1 MADDKTIFQR
11 LNSIFRGTNRGS
23 VPETVITAPPSSI
36 ERDRI
41 LFTTNDRNEYEK
53 KLSTL
58 RQQKYLAYQWKK
70 AGADNS
76 MESLAGYNAVKLMYR
91 DVDLMDGCPE
101 IGTAL
106 DIIAEES
113 CPLNAEG
120 KMLNIY
126 SKSKRTEAILE
137 DLFVNRLHLYT
148 ELPMIARHLCKYGNT
163 FQLLNIDKENGVL
176 GWMMLPVYEVDR
188 EENGYSASYAVS
200 TMAPTATIKPDEV
213 RFIWRGHNGDN
224 PYMNWQIA
232 HFRLLNDSFFLPYGV
247 SMLHKARRAWR
258 MWSMM
263 EDAMLIWT
271 LDKAIERRVY
281 KIYVGNIDDQ
291 DVEAY
296 VNQIANNFKRTP
308 IIDPGTGQIDL
319 RKNFLDVSA
328 DYFIPVR
335 REDAPNPIETLQA
348 ASSQLQME
356 ALEYMQLKMLT
367 AMRVPKSFLNFQEAN
382 GKGQNLAFVDVRF
395 ARMINRIQQFL
406 IMELN
411 KIAMIHLYIMGLTDE
426 IGNFT
431 ITLNNPSTQI
441 ETQELDDLT
450 KRISAMQTALAD
462 PGTGIPMMS
471 MHKALREIM
480 KMSDSEI
487 KDMLNEIRLEKA
499 MAAELQATANII
511 KHTGMFDTTDRIYG
525 DFEAMN
531 NPQQQQAPQGEDDG
545 MGGMGGGGGLGGLG
559 GGDMGGD
566 LGGDMDMDM
575 GEPGGEEGSDLGGG
589 GETDMDSAPDADNG
603 TPIMEAVRS
612 RKKTINETKKAAT
625 KSFTQQYFEM
635 LSEGIKNED
644 EEAALDEPF
653 DFDGKS
659 VTMESTIKN
668 VLDKFEN
675 LVDEDSLEREDILN
689 EAIQHVEAMSGS
701 SKENQDDTIDL
712 GIKPKK
718 QRNRKK

>member
-1 MADDKTIFQR
+1 MAENRTIFQR
-11 LNSIFRGTNRGS
+11 LTDTFRGSTRSS
-23 VPETVITAPPSSI
+23 VPQTVITTPATSI
-36 ERDRI
+36 PDRARV
-41 LFTTNDRNEYEK
+41 LFSTNDRNEYEK

-113 CPLNAEG
+113 CPLNSEG
-120 KMLNIY
+120 KMMNIY
-126 SKSKRTEAILE
+126 SRSKRTKAILE
-137 DLFVNRLHLYT
+137 DLFVNRLHIYT

-163 FQLLNIDKENGVL
+163 FQLLNIDKENGIL

-200 TMAPTATIKPDEV
+200 TMVNTAAIKPDEV
-213 RFIWRGHNGDN
+213 KFIWRGHNGEN

-308 IIDPGTGQIDL
+308 IIDPGTGMMDL

-348 ASSQLQME
+348 ANSQLQME

-441 ETQELDDLT
+441 EAQELDDLT
-450 KRISAMQTALAD
+450 KRLNAMQVALAD

-480 KMSDSEI
+480 KMSDSDI

-511 KHTGMFDTTDRIYG
+511 KHTGMFDTSDRIYG
-525 DFEAMN
+525 DYEAMN
-531 NPQQQQAPQGEDDG
+531 SDQPAQAQGQGEDNG

-559 GGDMGGD
+559 GGDMGDMDD

-589 GETDMDSAPDADNG
+589 GETDMGSAPDADNG
-603 TPIMEAVRS
+603 TPLMEGL
-612 RKKTINETKKAAT
+612 KKKKPALKEQKKKAT
-625 KSFTQQYFEM
+625 KSFTQQYFDI
-635 LSEGIKNED
+635 LSEAKKEEEDGILE
-644 EEAALDEPF
+644 EPF
-653 DFDGKS
+653 DFDGKN
-659 VTMESTIKN
+659 VTMETTLKR

-675 LVDEDSLEREDILN
+675 LVDEDSLEREDIIN
-689 EAIQHVEAMSGS
+689 EAIENVSAISGS
-701 SKENQDDTIDL
+701 SEDSIDL
-712 GIKPKK
+712 GVEPKK
-718 QRNRKK
+718 TRKRKK